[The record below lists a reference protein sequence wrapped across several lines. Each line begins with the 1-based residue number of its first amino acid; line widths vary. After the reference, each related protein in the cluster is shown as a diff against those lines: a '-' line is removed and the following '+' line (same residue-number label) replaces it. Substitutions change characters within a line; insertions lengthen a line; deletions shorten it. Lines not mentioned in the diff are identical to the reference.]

1 MTNPNTIHSIENN
14 LNVLHSKVESNEE
27 EEIFPNID
35 VSDSNQMDS
44 MTQLIYDLRES
55 NKNINEK
62 KELINDY
69 YKNNIANIC
78 RNQRSLLDWHVSKES
93 CLTRFIKI
101 IEEIVCEIRLNDH
114 NRGIYNNTTPL
125 HFALEN
131 GYLEIAEIL
140 IEEGKYNNVRDT
152 WIIGYT
158 YEIHIEDYNEDCD
171 NFIESLGT
179 DDINYIETNWH
190 DEYRIYEYG
199 NDGDTPI
206 NLACKLGFLNIVK
219 LLMDKEVNMEYRNL
233 KDRHPIHSASI
244 HGHVEIVDYL
254 IGKNPEFKDIKISDE
269 WFGDDSEETIYFSPL
284 HFACFKGHIE
294 VVKILAEKYDCD
306 IEGEAYNSP
315 LVYAIL
321 NNHTQVAKYLIEQG
335 ANLENSCDD
344 EEGLKPIHAACYKR
358 NVEMVKYL
366 LNQEGVTVN
375 SLDKENKKPIY
386 YVCRNDSYNTNPVD
400 VNTSEIIKILIE
412 NGCDINCSNYPE
424 EPLVTAYKFMNY
436 KAIRTLILNGANYNC
451 ICNDS
456 IKVLDRPLHGRYEYN
471 EEKILDRIK
480 KLKEFVKKE
489 INWSRRKLL
498 VLNRPYDDHLS
509 SKKDCKICY
518 TIQTQRSRRSHS
530 LKPLGRI
537 ITAKTDN
544 DPSSCDN
551 ILFQL
556 KIRLSKF
563 I

>member
-1 MTNPNTIHSIENN
+1 MTILNSNN
-14 LNVLHSKVESNEE
+14 NIRFNNIESNEEEE

-35 VSDSNQMDS
+35 DSARTYMIQQLSQMLP
-44 MTQLIYDLRES
+44 TES
-55 NKNINEK
+55 TKNINK
-62 KELINDY
+62 KKVLLKY
-69 YKNNIANIC
+69 YYDNHSNCHNNY
-78 RNQRSLLDWHVSKES
+78 QES
-93 CLTRFIKI
+93 IKL
-101 IEEIVCEIRLNDH
+101 IEEIVCEIKLIDH
-114 NRGIYNNTTPL
+114 DRGIYNNTTPL
-125 HFALEN
+125 HFVLEN

-152 WIIGYT
+152 WIIGCT
-158 YEIHIEDYNEDCD
+158 YEVHMEDYNEECD

-179 DDINYIETNWH
+179 DDINYIETNWN
-190 DEYRIYEYG
+190 DNYYNYEYE

-219 LLMDKEVNMEYRNL
+219 LLMDKEVNMEYRDLMN
-233 KDRHPIHSASI
+233 RHPIHSASI
-244 HGHVEIVDYL
+244 NGHVEIVDYL
-254 IGKNPEFKDIKISDE
+254 ISKNTKFKDIKISDE

-294 VVKILAEKYDCD
+294 VVKILVEKYDCN

-321 NNHTQVAKYLIEQG
+321 NNHTQVAKYLIKQG
-335 ANLENSCDD
+335 ADLENTCDD

-358 NVEMVKYL
+358 NIEMVKYL
-366 LNQEGVTVN
+366 LNLDKVTVN

-386 YVCRNDSYNTNPVD
+386 YVCRNDNYNTNPVD
-400 VNTSEIIKILIE
+400 ENTSEIIKILIG

-436 KAIRTLILNGANYNC
+436 KAIRALILNGANYDC

-456 IKVLDRPLHGRYEYN
+456 IKILDRPLNGRYEYN
-471 EEKILDRIK
+471 EKKILYRIK
-480 KLKEFVKKE
+480 KLKEFVRKE

-498 VLNRPYDDHLS
+498 VLNRPYNDYETNND
-509 SKKDCKICY
+509 
-518 TIQTQRSRRSHS
+518 HS
-530 LKPLGRI
+530 LSALGNI
-537 ITAKTDN
+537 ITAEPDDN
-544 DPSSCDN
+544 DPNSRDN
-551 ILFQL
+551 ILYQL
-556 KIRLSKF
+556 KIKLARF

>member
-1 MTNPNTIHSIENN
+1 MTILNSNN
-14 LNVLHSKVESNEE
+14 NIRFNNIESNEE
-27 EEIFPNID
+27 VEEENYTNPLD
-35 VSDSNQMDS
+35 
-44 MTQLIYDLRES
+44 DL
-55 NKNINEK
+55 NHKKDKINF
-62 KELINDY
+62 NY
-69 YKNNIANIC
+69 YYNH
-78 RNQRSLLDWHVSKES
+78 LDWNNNHKES
-93 CLTRFIKI
+93 IKL
-101 IEEIVCEIRLNDH
+101 IEEIVCENRLNDH

-125 HFALEN
+125 HFALKN

-140 IEEGKYNNVRDT
+140 IEEGKYNNVRDA
-152 WIIGYT
+152 WIIGDT

-190 DEYRIYEYG
+190 DNYRIYKYE

-219 LLMDKEVNMEYRNL
+219 LLMDKEVNIEYRDLMN
-233 KDRHPIHSASI
+233 RHPIHSASI
-244 HGHVEIVDYL
+244 NGHVEIVDYL
-254 IGKNPEFKDIKISDE
+254 ISKNPKFKNTKISDE

-294 VVKILAEKYDCD
+294 VVKILVEKYNCD

-335 ANLENSCDD
+335 ADLENSCDN
-344 EEGLKPIHAACYKR
+344 EEGFKPIHAACYKR

-366 LNQEGVTVN
+366 LNQGVTVN
-375 SLDKENKKPIY
+375 SLDKENKWSKKPIY
-386 YVCRNDSYNTNPVD
+386 YVCKNDNYNTNPVD
-400 VNTSEIIKILIE
+400 VNTSNIIKILIE

-436 KAIRTLILNGANYNC
+436 SAIRTLILNGASYDC

-456 IKVLDRPLHGRYEYN
+456 IEILDLSLHGRYEYN
-471 EEKILDRIK
+471 EEIILNRIK
-480 KLKEFVKKE
+480 KLKEFVRKE

-498 VLNRPYDDHLS
+498 VLNRPYNDYETNNH
-509 SKKDCKICY
+509 
-518 TIQTQRSRRSHS
+518 HS
-530 LKPLGRI
+530 LSALGNI
-537 ITAKTDN
+537 ITAEPDDN
-544 DPSSCDN
+544 DPSSRDN
-551 ILFQL
+551 ILYQL
-556 KIRLSKF
+556 KIKLARF

>member
-1 MTNPNTIHSIENN
+1 MTIPNNCNNNNN
-14 LNVLHSKVESNEE
+14 LNALHSKVESNEE
-27 EEIFPNID
+27 EEIFPNIY
-35 VSDSNQMDS
+35 VSDSNPTDS
-44 MTQLIYDLRES
+44 MTQQIYDERES
-55 NKNINEK
+55 IKNINE
-62 KELINDY
+62 EETYLD
-69 YKNNIANIC
+69 
-78 RNQRSLLDWHVSKES
+78 LLSDSNPTDS
-93 CLTRFIKI
+93 ISQQIYDQIKL
-101 IEEIVCEIRLNDH
+101 IEEEVSEIRSNDH

-140 IEEGKYNNVRDT
+140 IEEGKYNNVRDA

-190 DEYRIYEYG
+190 DEYRIYEYE

-219 LLMDKEVNMEYRNL
+219 LLMNKEVNIEYRDL
-233 KDRHPIHSASI
+233 KNRHPIHSASI
-244 HGHVEIVDYL
+244 NGHVEIVDYL
-254 IGKNPEFKDIKISDE
+254 ISKNLEFKDTKISDE
-269 WFGDDSEETIYFSPL
+269 WFDDSEDSIYFSPL
-284 HFACFKGHIE
+284 HFACFNGHIE
-294 VVKILAEKYDCD
+294 VVKILVEKYDCD

-335 ANLENSCDD
+335 ADLENSCDD

-366 LNQEGVTVN
+366 LNREGVTVN

-386 YVCRNDSYNTNPVD
+386 YVCKNDNYNTNPVD
-400 VNTSEIIKILIE
+400 VNTSNIIKILIE

-436 KAIRTLILNGANYNC
+436 SAIRTLILNGASYDC

-456 IKVLDRPLHGRYEYN
+456 IKILDRPLHGRYEYW
-471 EEKILDRIK
+471 EEKILNRIK

-498 VLNRPYDDHLS
+498 VLNRPYDDHLCCEANHILI
-509 SKKDCKICY
+509 KE
-518 TIQTQRSRRSHS
+518 RSHS

-544 DPSSCDN
+544 DPSSCDD